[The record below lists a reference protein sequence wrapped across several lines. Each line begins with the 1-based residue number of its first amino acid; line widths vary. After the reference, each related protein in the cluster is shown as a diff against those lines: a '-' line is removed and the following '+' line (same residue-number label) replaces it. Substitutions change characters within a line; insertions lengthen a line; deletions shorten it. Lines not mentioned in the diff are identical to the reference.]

1 VGKKLDL
8 ISSFLSLLSVI
19 NHSAAG
25 NKSIEYKILSPEE
38 KPPFR
43 FPKTHKAEGIAA
55 NRYLE

>member
-8 ISSFLSLLSVI
+8 LSSFLSLLSAI
-19 NHSAAG
+19 NHSATG
-25 NKSIEYKILSPEE
+25 NKSIVYKILSPAE

-43 FPKTHKAEGIAA
+43 FPKTHKADGIAA